1 MPACAGMTNNL
12 DGFDIKHEGRIMLK
26 IKKLH
31 PKAIIFDMDGVIV
44 DSMVYHFFAW
54 YEALRPL
61 GIRVS
66 CFDVYAKEGE
76 RWEKSMRD
84 FLLKNNIR
92 PTAKIMRDLFVRRH
106 TIFKKVYKRVI
117 FNGAE
122 ELLLCLKN
130 KGYIL
135 GLVTGTPLAQV
146 RMILSQKI
154 KSVFNCII
162 SGDMVSNGKPDPEP
176 YLKAA
181 KQFKLKSAQCL
192 VIENAPLGILSA
204 KRAGMFC
211 VAVSTSLP
219 RDYLKKADVVVDNLT
234 KIKKIL
240 C

>member
-1 MPACAGMTNNL
+1 
-12 DGFDIKHEGRIMLK
+12 MLK
-26 IKKLH
+26 RKKIH

-61 GIRVS
+61 GIRVT

-92 PTAKIMRDLFVRRH
+92 PTVKIMKDLFLRRH
-106 TIFKKVYKRVI
+106 DIFKKVYRRVI

-122 ELLLCLKN
+122 DILLCLRN
-130 KGYIL
+130 KGYAL
-135 GLVTGTPLAQV
+135 GLVTGTPFTQV
-146 RMILSQKI
+146 QLILPGKI
-154 KSVFNCII
+154 KSVFDCII
-162 SGDMVSNGKPDPEP
+162 SGDMVNNGKPHPEP

-181 KQFKLKSAQCL
+181 RELKLKPAQCL

-219 RDYLKKADVVVDNLT
+219 KDYLKKADTVVDSLA
-234 KIKKIL
+234 KVKKIL

>member
-1 MPACAGMTNNL
+1 
-12 DGFDIKHEGRIMLK
+12 
-26 IKKLH
+26 
-31 PKAIIFDMDGVIV
+31 MDGVIV

-61 GIRVS
+61 GIRVT

-92 PTAKIMRDLFVRRH
+92 PTAKIMKDLFLRRH
-106 TIFKKVYKRVI
+106 AIFKKVYRRVI

-122 ELLLCLKN
+122 ELLVCLKN
-130 KGYIL
+130 RGYVL
-135 GLVTGTPLAQV
+135 GLVTGTPFTQMRL
-146 RMILSQKI
+146 ILPEKI

-162 SGDMVSNGKPDPEP
+162 TGDMVHNGKPDPEP

-181 KQFKLKSAQCL
+181 KCLKLKPAQCL
-192 VIENAPLGILSA
+192 VVENAPLGILSA
-204 KRAGMFC
+204 KNAGMHC

-219 RDYLKKADVVVDNLT
+219 GDYLKKADVIVDNLV
-234 KIKKIL
+234 KIKTKFNFE
-240 C
+240 